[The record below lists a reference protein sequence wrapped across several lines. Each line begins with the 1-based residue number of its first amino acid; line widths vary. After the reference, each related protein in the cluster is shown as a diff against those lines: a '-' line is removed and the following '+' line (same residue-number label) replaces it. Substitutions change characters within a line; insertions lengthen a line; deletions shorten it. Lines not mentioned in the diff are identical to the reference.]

1 MQIPGRIRR
10 GDSQQKN
17 ELHRPQTLRAP
28 NYRLRRASEGEL
40 QLLYPAQ
47 PRMRECEA
55 AFKSRVGEQFLI
67 ERSVIERQDIRHT
80 ILALQDLAQLT
91 DDSGGVALAQ
101 AGDNQLP
108 TGEVRQRDLSGS
120 IEREIN
126 VHGRVTGLRLLR
138 WRRD

>member
-1 MQIPGRIRR
+1 MQITGRIRR

-55 AFKSRVGEQFLI
+55 AFKSRAGEQFLI
-67 ERSVIERQDIRHT
+67 ERGVIERQDIRHT
-80 ILALQDLAQLT
+80 VFALQGLAQLT
-91 DDSGGVALAQ
+91 DDSGRIALAQ
-101 AGDNQLP
+101 VRDDQLR
-108 TGEVRQRDLSGS
+108 TGKVRQRYLSG
-120 IEREIN
+120 
-126 VHGRVTGLRLLR
+126 
-138 WRRD
+138 